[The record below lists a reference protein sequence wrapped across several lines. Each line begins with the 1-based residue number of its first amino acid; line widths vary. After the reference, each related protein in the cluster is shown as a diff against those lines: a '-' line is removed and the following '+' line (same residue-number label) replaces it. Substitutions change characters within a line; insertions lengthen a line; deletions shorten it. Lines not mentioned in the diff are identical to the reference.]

1 MWEPRL
7 EPTSVSFQITLLYHP
22 ALLKWQQGIREM
34 GPGSGPPAHSSW
46 LPCSLAVYLWGS
58 YFTSVS
64 LNVLFFLN
72 ILFIMLLCYYAIT
85 VVPLPLPLI
94 PLCSAHLLPPTF
106 PPFSSCPWVM
116 YISSLVSTFP
126 ILFLTSPYFLPTI
139 YATYSLYIFPLSPPP
154 TPPLITL
161 HVISISVVLFLF

>member
-46 LPCSLAVYLWGS
+46 LPCSLAVHLWGS

-64 LNVLFFLN
+64 LNVLFFFKY
-72 ILFIMLLCYYAIT
+72 FIHYAIT
-85 VVPLPLPLI
+85 VVPLPLPLS
-94 PLCSAHLLPPTF
+94 PLCFAHLLPPTF

-161 HVISISVVLFLF
+161 HEISISVVLFLF